1 MKIFSQEVY
10 GPYLNQSITVD
21 LPINLTTNEI
31 IDDQIRAKL
40 KRRIAFDDDP
50 RSKKGN
56 LLSEQMTFSFKLRNK
71 TLFNETTETC
81 EIFYKLVGFSL
92 IENLFPIELLGRI
105 VTISNVMETKQQDSW
120 CSNADDQK
128 LYFTNSSEFMIFTSN
143 SNQYHVYVLENER
156 FYSSGYFILTVLY
169 TPKYNYYAR
178 DLYYDHRFERKNVP
192 DYSQYNLTDVT
203 SFMLQGGNDSNV
215 ETTFFMVR
223 LSIYWKTYSKNLI
236 SET

>member
-1 MKIFSQEVY
+1 VKIIN
-10 GPYLNQSITVD
+10 GPYLNQSVTVD
-21 LPINLTTNEI
+21 PTTNEI
-31 IDDQIRAKL
+31 INDHKRTKL
-40 KRRIAFDDDP
+40 KRRIAFDDDL
-50 RSKKGN
+50 RSWKGN
-56 LLSEQMTFSFKLRNK
+56 LSTEQMTFSFKLRDK

-92 IENLFPIELLGRI
+92 IENLFPIELFERNL
-105 VTISNVMETKQQDSW
+105 TISNVMETKQQDSW
-120 CSNADDQK
+120 CSNADDEK

-169 TPKYNYYAR
+169 TPKYHYYAK
-178 DLYYDHRFERKNVP
+178 DLYYDNRFERKRNVP
-192 DYSQYNLTDVT
+192 DFAQYNLTDVT

-223 LSIYWKTYSKNLI
+223 LIN
-236 SET
+236 